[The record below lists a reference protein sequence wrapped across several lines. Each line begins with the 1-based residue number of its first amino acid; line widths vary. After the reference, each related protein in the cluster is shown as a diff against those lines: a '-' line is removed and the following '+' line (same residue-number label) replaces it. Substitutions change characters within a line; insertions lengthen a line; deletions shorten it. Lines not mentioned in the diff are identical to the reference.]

1 MTKNIAMPGPL
12 ASTLILS
19 LAEQLPGPYATLLL
33 ADMGADVIQIERP
46 DGGDPARAF
55 PDYYTA
61 ISRNKRS
68 MCLDLKAASD
78 RDAFEQLVL
87 QADVMVE
94 GYSPGTAD
102 RLGVGQERMRALNPR
117 LIYASISGFGQ
128 DGPYRD
134 RRGHDLSYQA
144 VAGTLTLSP
153 SASMSTPPFPLADM
167 CAANFAALAITSA
180 LLGRERTGL
189 GTFVDVSMT
198 DCLTSWMTPFLVPRM
213 NGGAQIDIGDSP
225 AYGVFESADGA
236 LLALSI
242 AHEDHFWQRLC
253 HAIGLSEAA
262 LSHGERVARSAA
274 LRERIAAALK
284 QQPLSEW
291 QHLLDAAGIPWSRVN
306 ALDAMPED
314 AHLRQ
319 RGLFADAVRTDGT
332 VEHHVRQPLKF
343 SGYPSEPLRPA
354 PRLGEHTTSIRA
366 AFGLTVSA

>member
-1 MTKNIAMPGPL
+1 MPGPL
-12 ASTLILS
+12 ANTLILS

-33 ADMGADVIQIERP
+33 ADLGADVIQIERP
-46 DGGDPARAF
+46 GSGDPARAF

-68 MCLDLKAASD
+68 MCLDLKTDSD
-78 RDAFEQLVL
+78 RAAFEQLAL
-87 QADVMVE
+87 QADVVVE

-117 LIYASISGFGQ
+117 LIYVSISGFGQ

-144 VAGTLTLSP
+144 VAGTLALAPVGCT
-153 SASMSTPPFPLADM
+153 STPPFPLADM

-180 LLGRERTGL
+180 LLGRERTGR

-213 NGGAQIDIGDSP
+213 NGGAQIDIGESP
-225 AYGVFESADGA
+225 AYGVFESADGGW
-236 LLALSI
+236 LALSI

-253 HAIGLSEAA
+253 HAIDLDEAS
-262 LSHGERVARSAA
+262 LTHGERVARSAE
-274 LRERIAAALK
+274 LRERIATAMK
-284 QQPLSEW
+284 KSPSPEW
-291 QHLLDAAGIPWSRVN
+291 QRLFDASGIPWSGVN
-306 ALDAMPED
+306 SLDTVSTD

-319 RGLFADAVRTDGT
+319 RGLFADAIRRDGQI
-332 VEHHVRQPLKF
+332 ERHVRQPLKF
-343 SGYPSEPLRPA
+343 ADYPAEPLRPA
-354 PRLGEHTTSIRA
+354 PGLGEHTRDIRA
-366 AFGLTVSA
+366 AFDLALP